1 MGKPNFGPCD
11 LPRMGRDKGIKFSKI
26 SILSK
31 ILIVVM
37 MIIAIILADMK
48 N

>member
-1 MGKPNFGPCD
+1 MGG
-11 LPRMGRDKGIKFSKI
+11 DKSIKFSKI

>member
-1 MGKPNFGPCD
+1 MD
-11 LPRMGRDKGIKFSKI
+11 RDKGIKFSKI

-37 MIIAIILADMK
+37 MIIAIIFADMK

>member
-1 MGKPNFGPCD
+1 MGKQNFGPGD
-11 LPRMGRDKGIKFSKI
+11 LPRMDRDKGIKFSKI

>member
-1 MGKPNFGPCD
+1 MDGA
-11 LPRMGRDKGIKFSKI
+11 KGIKFSKI

-37 MIIAIILADMK
+37 TIIAIILADMK